1 MARVKFQD
9 QLRKSFIRYV
19 SLLLVII
26 LLLYLGGFLLNF
38 SSVVVQANRTSNSAL
53 AQTLSEQYAAC
64 EEETGTL
71 AQLPAIRDALEKST
85 PDGLASASGA
95 LYAFANT
102 QTFRPYFCLA
112 DREGQIV
119 CSSFNQRNETIFEG
133 SAFIRSAISR
143 LDKAPDQMLCLVCSA
158 PLTSDQTCCYS
169 FCRAVPGAD
178 GETAGYLFFN
188 LRTERFFSCTRGL
201 SQDILITDAYNNIIY
216 TTLDLEADPADK
228 LPSGKYVLNVDREG
242 IFLLDEG
249 YHYICT
255 QTITPQNLRVCTLT
269 SLETQ
274 VKTLGYSL
282 FLFSLLFVLLLVV
295 IFILTRAF
303 ARRNAREI
311 GELTRAV
318 AALDHGDMGYELSP
332 QCSEESQELY
342 SQFRQLVRNNNQLLD
357 RRRQMEVRHLEE
369 QFNPHF
375 VFNVMET
382 VRYQIGE
389 NPETAS
395 EMLLSFANLMRYSIN
410 YGHTKTSLEIDVAY
424 INDYLLLQK
433 IRYNNALHFELNIPD
448 ELLDCQVPKLLLQPV
463 IENSIKH
470 GFVQGQRLDILV
482 AAEQIGDDLRFTVR
496 DNGAGIPPGRLE
508 AIRES
513 FSLELDSGIVK
524 HIGLY
529 NIQKVISL
537 LYGPRYGLTID
548 STPGEGTCI
557 TLTMPY
563 EMEED

>member
-1 MARVKFQD
+1 MARVKFQN
-9 QLRKSFIRYV
+9 QLRKSFIRYI

-26 LLLYLGGFLLNF
+26 LILYSGGFLLNF
-38 SSVVVQANRTSNSAL
+38 SSVVVRPNRNSNSNLSQAL
-53 AQTLSEQYAAC
+53 SDQYDAC
-64 EEETGTL
+64 EEGIQKLIQLSAIQNLLEET
-71 AQLPAIRDALEKST
+71 T
-85 PDGLASASGA
+85 PGDRSAASSA
-95 LYAFANT
+95 LYSFSNA
-102 QTFRPYFCLA
+102 QTFRPYFCLT
-112 DREGQIV
+112 DREGRVV
-119 CSSFNQRNETIFEG
+119 CSSFNQRNQSIFA
-133 SAFIRSAISR
+133 SSVFIKSAISR
-143 LDKAPDQMLCLVCSA
+143 LDKTPDQTLPLVCSA
-158 PLTSDQTCCYS
+158 PITSDQACCYS

-178 GETAGYLFFN
+178 GETAGYLFLN
-188 LRTERFFSCTRGL
+188 LRVERFSSCVRPL
-201 SQDILITDAYNNIIY
+201 SQEVLITDAYDNIIY

-228 LPSGKYVLNVDREG
+228 LPSGKYDLSVDREG
-242 IFLLDEG
+242 IFRLDGG
-249 YHYICT
+249 YHYIYI
-255 QTITPQNLRVCTLT
+255 QTITPQNLQVYTLT

-282 FLFSLLFVLLLVV
+282 FLFSLLGVFLFV
-295 IFILTRAF
+295 IIAILTRAF
-303 ARRNAREI
+303 SRRNAREI
-311 GELTRAV
+311 GELTQAV

-342 SQFRQLVRNNNQLLD
+342 NQFKQLVRNNNQLLE

-389 NPETAS
+389 NPEAAS

-410 YGHTKTSLEIDVAY
+410 YGHTKVSLETDVEY

-433 IRYNNALHFELNIPD
+433 IRYNNSLRFELNIPD
-448 ELLDCQVPKLLLQPV
+448 ELLDCQVPKLLLQPI

-470 GFVQGQRLDILV
+470 GFIQGQELDILV
-482 AAEQIGDDLRFTVR
+482 AAEQTGGDLRFTVR
-496 DNGAGIPPGRLE
+496 DNGAGISPERLQ

-529 NIQKVISL
+529 NIQKVTSL
-537 LYGPRYGLTID
+537 LYGPRYGLSID
-548 STPGEGTCI
+548 STLGQGTCV

-563 EMEED
+563 EMEE